1 MFDRGIAT
9 DVIVTDIASLV
20 RPKYPVQ
27 SALGPIAGTITPLS
41 HNALCCVRSK
51 QTSSSG
57 FVTSLALLH
66 GIDSEITNLPKEL
79 WSFHR
84 CGRNVL
90 SRLLL
95 TETENLRSLDW
106 PQARIFIKWSIVNE
120 PFLPRAKP
128 KLWVAGL
135 VSIAGFRRLRPFFC
149 RKLSRLNLQRR
160 RSHILTVVDTR
171 QSLRSSLRAVC

>member
-1 MFDRGIAT
+1 MYI
-9 DVIVTDIASLV
+9 IVTDIASLV
-20 RPKYPVQ
+20 RPKYPGQ
-27 SALGPIAGTITPLS
+27 SAPGPIPSTITPLS
-41 HNALCCVRSK
+41 HNALCCVGSK
-51 QTSSSG
+51 QTSVSG
-57 FVTSLALLH
+57 FVTFLALLH
-66 GIDSEITNLPKEL
+66 GKDSEISNLPKEL

-84 CGRNVL
+84 CGRNGCVVL

-149 RKLSRLNLQRR
+149 RKSSRLNLQRR
-160 RSHILTVVDTR
+160 RSHILTVVGTR
-171 QSLRSSLRAVC
+171 QSLRSFLRAVC

>member
-84 CGRNVL
+84 CGCNGCVVFSAAFDRDGEPPQPRLDIKLGYL
-90 SRLLL
+90 S
-95 TETENLRSLDW
+95 NG
-106 PQARIFIKWSIVNE
+106 A
-120 PFLPRAKP
+120 
-128 KLWVAGL
+128 
-135 VSIAGFRRLRPFFC
+135 
-149 RKLSRLNLQRR
+149 
-160 RSHILTVVDTR
+160 
-171 QSLRSSLRAVC
+171 